1 MKFDNKLIVS
11 DLDGTFFDSETGIVR
26 VNVDA
31 INYFKENGGFFTF
44 ATGRNELTLEPDV
57 IKLVNA
63 PIICCNGSYL
73 YDPESNRRLREICIA
88 PGPIISMIKT
98 VLASFDDIGIRV
110 TADNKYYVIGDS
122 IEYNLDR
129 ISANPELFVS
139 TDINNLPTY
148 DWHKVVFVGDK
159 EKLDLAYKFIKV
171 KAEGL
176 YQLARSSPNQLEMFN
191 LKATKGIGAVEVK
204 NMLEAKHGPICMYGI
219 GDYENDIELLKNSD
233 VAACPDNSLDEVKLY
248 SDVIVCS
255 NDNGAVAGLIEYID
269 STI

>member
-11 DLDGTFFDSETGIVR
+11 DLDGTFFDSGSGTVR
-26 VNVDA
+26 INIDA

-73 YDPESNRRLREICIA
+73 YDPESDRRFREICIA

-98 VLASFDDIGIRV
+98 VLASFSDIGVRV
-110 TADNKYYVIGDS
+110 TADDKYYVIGQS
-122 IEYNLDR
+122 LEQNLKR
-129 ISANPELFVS
+129 ISANPELFVA
-139 TDINNLPTY
+139 TDVDNLPTY
-148 DWHKVVFVGDK
+148 DWHKVVFVGNE
-159 EKLDLAYKFIKV
+159 EKLDLASKFIKV

-176 YQLARSSPNQLEMFN
+176 YQIARSSPTQLEMFN
-191 LKATKGIGAVEVK
+191 LKATKGIGAIEVK
-204 NMLEAKHGPICMYGI
+204 HMLEAKHGAICMYGI
-219 GDYENDIELLKNSD
+219 GDYENDIDLLKLSD
-233 VAACPDNSLDEVKLY
+233 VAACPENSLKEVKLY
-248 SDVIVCS
+248 SDVVVCS
-255 NDNGAVAGLIEYID
+255 NDDGAVAGLIEYID